1 MPEPLAS
8 PPDSGPYR
16 FGVFTFDPSTLELWK
31 EARPVR
37 VRPQSL
43 KLLALLLSRP
53 GELISRDEMQRALWG
68 DETFVDYE
76 QGVNHSIKELRAALG
91 DVAESP
97 RFIQTL
103 PRRGY
108 RFIVPVERTGERSG
122 DRIGEPKPLPEVPAD
137 AAASDVR
144 PAATTVS
151 PSTPPSRARIGAG
164 AVVIVGIVVAGLA
177 LGWQRWFSE
186 RTDVALPAAI
196 TVLPFTTSGTDPAL
210 GAGLA
215 NAVSRRLGGQRLVS
229 IQQTSDREPA
239 ALTPRLASLT
249 AGAGSSKATLILSGE
264 VTRSG
269 DQVGVTARLSDAR
282 GGDAIWS
289 EPFRVRADELFS
301 LENVIAER
309 IVAALDLRLAASEQ
323 EQLRRR
329 YTSNAAAY
337 EDYLRGRADLVRY
350 RPEATR
356 RAIEHFEKAL
366 EKDPGYALARAGLA
380 MACADMFL
388 RFAPSGEAERWGE
401 RAEAEVRTALNLDPN
416 LAEAHLAR
424 AAAARKRE
432 FDWAT
437 VMTASQRALVL
448 NPNLEQAHFFIGAAY
463 YHLGYFE
470 EALIE
475 TDKGRRLR
483 GADLIDPIRNE
494 GIIALFSGNFA
505 PARTHLEDV
514 SRLSSQALGDMYLAL
529 AYYYSGNVERARSM
543 LEALTAH
550 PSPSSS
556 SRAAAAL
563 AGILAAQSQT
573 VAARQHLERVEAR
586 EYRDHH
592 VAYSIGVAYAQ
603 LGDYDAA
610 ARWLRTAAN
619 TGFACVPWFERDPLL
634 EPLRRRPE
642 FTALLADVQKRREA
656 SLPIDR

>member
-1 MPEPLAS
+1 MSEPLAS
-8 PPDSGPYR
+8 PPDGGPYR
-16 FGVFTFDPSTLELWK
+16 FGVFTFNPSTLELWK

-53 GELISRDEMQRALWG
+53 GELISRDEIQHALWG

-76 QGVNHSIKELRAALG
+76 QGVNHNIKELRAALG
-91 DVAESP
+91 DAAESP

-108 RFIVPVERTGERSG
+108 RFIVPVERNGER
-122 DRIGEPKPLPEVPAD
+122 ITEPKPIPEPPAGAVAD
-137 AAASDVR
+137 DPQPVATAAS
-144 PAATTVS
+144 PAE
-151 PSTPPSRARIGAG
+151 PRSRARSAFVA
-164 AVVIVGIVVAGLA
+164 AVVLAAVVAGFM

-186 RTDVALPAAI
+186 RRDLERPAAI

-215 NAVSRRLGGQRLVS
+215 NAISRRLGGQRLVS
-229 IQQTSDREPA
+229 IHQTSADEPPSLA
-239 ALTPRLASLT
+239 PRSSSHT
-249 AGAGSSKATLILSGE
+249 AGAGSSGATIILSGE

-269 DQVGVTARLSDAR
+269 DQVGVTAQLRDAHD
-282 GGDAIWS
+282 GDVIWS

-309 IVAALDLRLAASEQ
+309 IVDALNLRLAAAEQ

-350 RPEATR
+350 TPEATR

-366 EKDPGYALARAGLA
+366 GKDPGYALARAGLA
-380 MACADMFL
+380 MACADMCL

-401 RAEAEVRTALNLDPN
+401 RAEAEVRTALNLDPT

-475 TDKGRRLR
+475 TEKGRRLR

-505 PARTHLEDV
+505 PARAHLEDI
-514 SRLSSQALGDMYLAL
+514 SRLSSQELGDTYLAL

-543 LEALTAH
+543 LEALTGH

-563 AGILAAQSQT
+563 AGILAAQGQT
-573 VAARQHLERVEAR
+573 AAARQHLDRVQAR

-603 LGDYDAA
+603 LGDSSAA
-610 ARWLRTAAN
+610 VRWLKTAAD

-642 FTALLADVQKRREA
+642 FVALMADVQKRREA
-656 SLPIDR
+656 SLPVDR

>member
-1 MPEPLAS
+1 MSA
-8 PPDSGPYR
+8 
-16 FGVFTFDPSTLELWK
+16 
-31 EARPVR
+31 
-37 VRPQSL
+37 
-43 KLLALLLSRP
+43 
-53 GELISRDEMQRALWG
+53 
-68 DETFVDYE
+68 
-76 QGVNHSIKELRAALG
+76 
-91 DVAESP
+91 
-97 RFIQTL
+97 
-103 PRRGY
+103 
-108 RFIVPVERTGERSG
+108 
-122 DRIGEPKPLPEVPAD
+122 
-137 AAASDVR
+137 
-144 PAATTVS
+144 
-151 PSTPPSRARIGAG
+151 
-164 AVVIVGIVVAGLA
+164 IVVAGLA

-186 RTDVALPAAI
+186 RRDLDRPAAI

-215 NAVSRRLGGQRLVS
+215 NAISRRLGGQRLVS
-229 IQQTSDREPA
+229 IQQTSADEPA
-239 ALTPRLASLT
+239 SLTPRLASLT
-249 AGAGSSKATLILSGE
+249 AGAGSSEATLILSGE

-437 VMTASQRALVL
+437 VMSASQRALVL

-514 SRLSSQALGDMYLAL
+514 SRLSSQELGDTYLAL

-550 PSPSSS
+550 RSPSSS

-563 AGILAAQSQT
+563 AGILAAQGHT
-573 VAARQHLERVEAR
+573 VAARQHLEQVEAR

-603 LGDYDAA
+603 LGDSTAA
-610 ARWLRTAAN
+610 GRWLRTAAD

-642 FTALLADVQKRREA
+642 FIALLADVQKRREA

>member
-1 MPEPLAS
+1 
-8 PPDSGPYR
+8 
-16 FGVFTFDPSTLELWK
+16 VFTFDPSTLELWK
-31 EARPVR
+31 AARPVR

-53 GELISRDEMQRALWG
+53 GELISRDEIQRGLWG

-76 QGVNHSIKELRAALG
+76 QGVNHSIKELRVALG
-91 DVAESP
+91 DAAESP

-108 RFIVPVERTGERSG
+108 RFIAPVERRGEW
-122 DRIGEPKPLPEVPAD
+122 IGEPKPVPEG
-137 AAASDVR
+137 AAHAVASDAR
-144 PAATTVS
+144 PAATVS
-151 PSTPPSRARIGAG
+151 APTPRSRARSVTA
-164 AVVIVGIVVAGLA
+164 AVVVVAIAAAGLA

-186 RTDVALPAAI
+186 RRDRDRPAAI

-215 NAVSRRLGGQRLVS
+215 NAISRRLGGQRLVS
-229 IQQTSDREPA
+229 INQTSADEPA
-239 ALTPRLASLT
+239 SLAPRSSSLD
-249 AGAGSSKATLILSGE
+249 AAAGSSGATLILSGE

-356 RAIEHFEKAL
+356 RAIEYFEKAL
-366 EKDPGYALARAGLA
+366 EQDPGYALARAGLA

-401 RAEAEVRTALNLDPN
+401 RAEAEVRTALHLDPN

-437 VMTASQRALVL
+437 VMSASQRALIL

-505 PARTHLEDV
+505 PARAHLEDV
-514 SRLSSQALGDMYLAL
+514 SRLSSQELGDTYLAL

-543 LEALTAH
+543 LEALAAH

-563 AGILAAQSQT
+563 AGILAEQGQT
-573 VAARQHLERVEAR
+573 AAARQHLEQVEMR

-603 LGDYDAA
+603 LGDSTAA
-610 ARWLRTAAN
+610 GRWLRTAAD

-642 FTALLADVQKRREA
+642 FAGLLADVQKRREA